1 MPFEPLLTRPTGPS
15 APRVAILTPF
25 ASPSVG
31 GNATTVERIA
41 RGLRKRGVE
50 VRVWDLSVDLESVV
64 ELQIAQFS
72 PTLIHAFHAFRTGP
86 MAKRLARRIE
96 APLLVTMT
104 GTDANRDLFD
114 PDAGRTVRRVLE
126 SAAGITA
133 FHDSIAAKL
142 IVALPDLAPRLVVIP
157 QSVAFEDAIGPWSPA
172 AAFRRAPGPVLLF
185 PAGIRKVKQPRF
197 PLEPLERLLPRFPTL
212 ELLYVGPVIEADEGD
227 ELFRLLRS
235 RPWARH
241 VGILAH
247 DRMPRLL
254 QNADVIL
261 NCSLSEGGMA
271 NSVLEALAMGRAV
284 LAADIDGNRSV
295 IEDGVTG
302 LLFSTPEEFAAKA
315 ARLLADPA
323 LRQRLGDAGRE
334 FVHAHLPLAR
344 EVEGY
349 LAAYRRLVPTLSWG
363 WRG

>member
-1 MPFEPLLTRPTGPS
+1 MLARPTGPS

-25 ASPSVG
+25 AFPSVG
-31 GNATTVERIA
+31 GNATTVGRIM
-41 RGLRKRGVE
+41 RGLRDRGVD
-50 VRVWDLSVDLESVV
+50 VRVWDLSAVLESVV
-64 ELQIAQFS
+64 ELQVAQFS
-72 PTLIHAFHAFRTGP
+72 PTLIHAFHALRAGP
-86 MAKRLARRIE
+86 LAKRLARHIE
-96 APLLVTMT
+96 TPLLVTMT
-104 GTDANRDLFD
+104 GTDANRDLFE
-114 PDAGRTVRRVLE
+114 PDAALTVRRVLE
-126 SAAGITA
+126 SAAGITV

-142 IVALPDLAPRLVVIP
+142 VAAVPRVAPRLVVIP
-157 QSVAFEDAIGPWSPA
+157 QSVTFEGAIGLRSPDGLIG
-172 AAFRRAPGPVLLF
+172 RTSGPVLLF

-212 ELLYVGPVIEADEGD
+212 ELLYVGPVLEADEGD

-235 RPWARH
+235 RPWARY

-254 QNADVIL
+254 QDADVVL

-302 LLFSTPEEFAAKA
+302 LLFRTPEEFAAKA
-315 ARLLADPA
+315 ARLLADPE
-323 LRQRLGDAGRE
+323 LRQRLGNAGRE
-334 FVHAHLPLAR
+334 FVHAHLPPTR

-349 LAAYRRLVPTLSWG
+349 LAAYSHLVPTLGWG
-363 WRG
+363 RRT